1 MEIKNEI
8 NYWDSFYQNE
18 SPPSSPSSFSEYIL
32 PYVKDTH
39 KTLLDIGCGNG
50 RDSLFFKNNGFDVI
64 SIDSSKS
71 PNFLGDSNNFF
82 KVNINDINFKVDIYY
97 ARFFI
102 HAIKENTLDSFIENL
117 YKLMSKKSKF
127 IFETRSTKGITNLE
141 KKETNFKSSIG
152 EKHFRML
159 YSINY
164 LRNKLEKKFK
174 IDHLIEINNVTK
186 YKNDNPYVIRGIVT
200 KKLT

>member
-186 YKNDNPYVIRGIVT
+186 YKNNNPYVIRGIVT

>member
-1 MEIKNEI
+1 MKNQL
-8 NYWDSFYQNE
+8 NYWDNFYQNE
-18 SPPSSPSSFSEYIL
+18 SPPSSPSSFGEYII
-32 PYVKDTH
+32 PYIKGTY

-71 PNFLGDSNNFF
+71 PNFLGDSDKFYKVDINN
-82 KVNINDINFKVDIYY
+82 INFKVDIYY

-159 YSINY
+159 YSIDY
-164 LRNKLEKKFK
+164 LRNKFEEKFK
-174 IDHLIEINNVTK
+174 IDHLIETNNVAK
-186 YKNDNPYVIRGIVT
+186 YKNDNPYVIRGIIT
-200 KKLT
+200 KKLI

>member
-1 MEIKNEI
+1 MKNQLK
-8 NYWDSFYQNE
+8 YWDNFYQNE
-18 SPPSSPSSFSEYIL
+18 NPPSPPSSFSKYII
-32 PYVKDTH
+32 PYIKDTH

-50 RDSLFFKNNGFDVI
+50 RDSLFFENNGFDVI
-64 SIDSSKS
+64 SIDSSK
-71 PNFLGDSNNFF
+71 PPKFLGDSNNFF
-82 KVNINDINFKVDIYY
+82 KVDINNINFKVDIYY

-102 HAIKENTLDSFIENL
+102 HAIKEKTLDSFIENL

-159 YSINY
+159 YSIDY
-164 LRNKLEKKFK
+164 LRNKFEKKFE
-174 IDHLIEINNVTK
+174 IDHLMEINDVAK
-186 YKNDNPYVIRGIVT
+186 YKTDNPYVIRGIIS
-200 KKLT
+200 KK